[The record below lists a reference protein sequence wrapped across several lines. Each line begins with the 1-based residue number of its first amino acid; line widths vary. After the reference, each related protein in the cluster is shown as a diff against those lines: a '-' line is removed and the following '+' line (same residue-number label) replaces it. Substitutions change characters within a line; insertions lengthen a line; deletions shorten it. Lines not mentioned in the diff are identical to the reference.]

1 MILNIIRNPT
11 VDADGEKNC
20 VATVDENKENT
31 EKGMETKS
39 KRRFKGKRCRP
50 RKKSNAN
57 AQQVK
62 AFEDKIKGG
71 CHK

>member
-1 MILNIIRNPT
+1 M
-11 VDADGEKNC
+11 
-20 VATVDENKENT
+20 VDEGENNSAIVEEKKENT
-31 EKGMETKS
+31 EESSETKS
-39 KRRFKGKRCRP
+39 KRRFKGRRCRP